1 MSRFFGGGILFSGND
16 AAAVL
21 HAWREWAPT
30 VPHEVTTSVALL
42 RLPPDP
48 QLPPPLRGQ
57 FVTHLRYAH
66 LGDPADAERL
76 VGPMRAAAPIIID
89 TIAEM
94 PYTAVDAVHLDP
106 TMPMPCFDHGLS
118 LASFPAEAVGALVA
132 TDGMDSG
139 SNVTLAEVRLLGG
152 ALSAPPAAANAVAG
166 RSAAFSVYVLGVPAG
181 PPAPLIPAQVNA
193 VVDALAPWR
202 AGSLVNFLG
211 HGDAGEFRGQWSVE
225 DRDRLAATARRY
237 DPHGTFGAAALFG

>member
-1 MSRFFGGGILFSGND
+1 MASSSPVTTRPT
-16 AAAVL
+16 VL

-30 VPHEVTTSVALL
+30 LPDEVTTSVALL

-76 VGPMRAAAPIIID
+76 VGPMRAAAPIVID

-106 TMPMPCFDHGLS
+106 TMPMPCFDHGLT
-118 LASFPAEAVGALVA
+118 LAAFPAAAVEALVA
-132 TDGMDSG
+132 TDGADSG
-139 SNVTLAEVRLLGG
+139 SHVTLAEVRLLGG
-152 ALSAPPAAANAVAG
+152 ALSASPVAANAVAG
-166 RSAAFSVYVLGVPAG
+166 RGAAFSVYVLGVPAG
-181 PPAPLIPAQVNA
+181 PPAALIPAQVNA

-225 DRDRLAATARRY
+225 DRGRLAATARRY
-237 DPHGTFGAAALFG
+237 DPRGTFGAGAFFG